1 MVDEEEDLDIIAERE
16 LEDLEIKAEKAEE
29 VALRIVNAKQVIDDG
44 ADEIESAMPRGWG
57 TSGGAPIGGGSEG
70 KLLGFKKAK
79 QIGGGVRKGGDSSS
93 RSPAS
98 RESWAEQQ
106 KEIQERLAQLE
117 MFRQQNEVIDDDQ
130 EGAIAE
136 GEDQDIDQ
144 NKKLKEMDEKLKQI
158 QSTTSQISGKSR
170 QMMQVLGK
178 GGKGVPNM
186 LTKGI
191 QGKLLGIIGKLGGPW
206 GMIIAFLIEFA
217 ITYITMMFNFIR
229 DEIEGMFKPGGPYDV
244 RKLVRDEARQ
254 YQDLENLMKIKHGEV
269 FFTSNTS
276 EVLRQGTPT
285 GTTYMQEMGES
296 MQRYIK
302 THDTDNGTP

>member
-44 ADEIESAMPRGWG
+44 ADEIEGAMPRGWG
-57 TSGGAPIGGGSEG
+57 ESGGAPIGGGTTG

-79 QIGGGVRKGGDSSS
+79 QIGGGVRKGRDSSS

-98 RESWAEQQ
+98 RESWAEKQ
-106 KEIQERLAQLE
+106 KEIEERIAELE
-117 MFRQQNEVIDDDQ
+117 QFRQQNEEMDLGQ
-130 EGAIAE
+130 EGGIAE
-136 GEDQDIDQ
+136 GEDQDKEQ
-144 NKKLKEMDEKLKQI
+144 NVKIKEMQEKLKQI
-158 QSTTSQISGKSR
+158 QSTANKIQGKSQ
-170 QMMQVLGK
+170 QMMQIFGK

-217 ITYITMMFNFIR
+217 ITYITMMFNFVR